1 MRKKADDDDDD
12 DDDDDEHLP
21 FWLMGISICSPRMA
35 LWNPWSI
42 PPFFFFFLLDF
53 PDLGRSPSCALV
65 SVRAFELLCSNQPH
79 PMLVRDCELLP
90 ALEEDRADDEDDW
103 ARDSLESS
111 PLDEAGRFLMMLL
124 SDTFFCFCCAVL
136 ALASAA
142 FLSAAFVAGSDSR
155 AVDRSPPP
163 TLMVLLLGVPPPPPS
178 WAVLVPSIP
187 SERLEL
193 VDETPEIF
201 CSMLDRGGS
210 SSTIW
215 TRRDDVAAAAA
226 AKSADWCSLLS
237 SDGMM
242 WG

>member
-1 MRKKADDDDDD
+1 MSDTHGKIRCGRKADDDD
-12 DDDDDEHLP
+12 ERLP

-53 PDLGRSPSCALV
+53 PDLGRSPSCAFA

-163 TLMVLLLGVPPPPPS
+163 TLMVLLLGVPPPAPVLGGVGAVDPIRKARAGRRDAGDLLLDAGQRWKLVDDADATRRRGRRGCCS
-178 WAVLVPSIP
+178 SGQISRLVLVI
-187 SERLEL
+187 
-193 VDETPEIF
+193 V
-201 CSMLDRGGS
+201 
-210 SSTIW
+210 
-215 TRRDDVAAAAA
+215 V
-226 AKSADWCSLLS
+226 
-237 SDGMM
+237 
-242 WG
+242 